1 MDEKEK
7 QKLMEKFKE
16 MGIVDE
22 DALKEAL
29 ASYTE
34 DVAKAKEENTELK
47 ARIEALE
54 NTPKKKIDLSVPGT
68 DKKVEV
74 MYKKTYVPN
83 KGEVLKLY
91 HTPEKQVTLA
101 KGFIDWVEGVQEGK
115 EMSLRKAMNEGTPA
129 DGGYTVFDE
138 YISEL
143 LAFARLT
150 SFALQEC
157 RVIDVGSDV
166 IHIPTEATSVS
177 TAWKAETI
185 AAAES
190 NPTVGELK
198 LEPEKLTA
206 YSTITNELL
215 EDSEFDLVSWLTGLF
230 AENIGQELDDQVLNG
245 DESGTDPFA
254 GILNCSTIVDS
265 TGTLNIAHLTDV
277 LSKVPPNKINN
288 AKFMF
293 HRLVYYP
300 HILGMTDTA
309 GNAIYPPTVASPNSL
324 WGFPVLGSEKMP
336 STIANGQVVGLF
348 GNFMNYII
356 ARRKAAGALDVDI
369 YGKFLENM
377 TRFRTVS
384 RWHGKPWDCTGMV
397 QLIY

>member
-1 MDEKEK
+1 MDEKELLK
-7 QKLMEKFKE
+7 
-16 MGIVDE
+16 
-22 DALKEAL
+22 LKEKIKELGFVDAD
-29 ASYTE
+29 A
-34 DVAKAKEENTELK
+34 AKATADANKETLTKMTEENTALK
-47 ARIEALE
+47 DRIETLE
-54 NTPKKKIDLSVPGT
+54 KAPAKKVDLTVPGT
-68 DKKVEV
+68 DKTVEV
-74 MYKKTYVPN
+74 MYKKKFVPN

-91 HTPEKQVTLA
+91 HTPEKQVAVA
-101 KGFIDWVEGVQEGK
+101 KGFIDWVDGIMEGR
-115 EMSLRKAMNEGTPA
+115 EMSLRKAMNEGTPG
-129 DGGYTVFDE
+129 DGGYMVFDE
-138 YISEL
+138 YVSEL
-143 LAFARLT
+143 LAFARLQ

-157 RVIDVGSDV
+157 RVLDVGSDV
-166 IHIPTEATSVS
+166 IHIPAEENSVAV
-177 TAWKAETI
+177 AWKAEQI

-190 NPTVGELK
+190 NPTVAELK
-198 LEPEKLTA
+198 LEPERLTA
-206 YSTITNELL
+206 YSTLTNELL
-215 EDSEFDLVSWLTGLF
+215 EDSEFDVVSWLTGLF
-230 AENIGQELDDQVLNG
+230 AEAIGQEIDDQVLNG

-277 LSKVPPNKINN
+277 LSKVPPNKIGN

-309 GNAIYPPTVASPNSL
+309 GNAIYPPTVATPNSL

-336 STIANGQVVGLF
+336 SSIANGKVVGLF

-384 RWHGKPWDCTGMV
+384 RFHGKPWNCTGMV